1 MNLDEKRN
9 VAVLN
14 AIGNH
19 YAIIS
24 FKLDGTINYAN
35 EKFLKLFGYELN
47 DIVGKYHKIFCD
59 KDYSNSDE
67 YKQFW
72 RDLTAGKVQS
82 GAFKRVKK
90 NNESIFIQASYQPIM
105 NQSGEICEILKF
117 AEDITQRKL
126 YYSNF
131 ERQIEA
137 INKSQAI
144 IEFDMQGIILK
155 ANKNFL
161 ESMGYTIDEIIGKHH
176 NIFCDKKYSNS
187 QEYKE
192 FWNRLNEG
200 LFDTGKYL
208 RIGKNGKKVWIQAT
222 YTPILNLDEK
232 PIKVVKFAQ
241 DITQFEAVKKDY
253 LTNLYNREKLI
264 LDLENNHQNN
274 LAIIDIDDFSSIND
288 FYGHEIGD
296 ELILKFS
303 KVLKK
308 LLNEDFTVYRIYA
321 DKFAILNKTL
331 SNINFVSYISN
342 INEEIKK
349 LSFDLKIKK
358 FDIVTTCGISFEN
371 SDKVLNTAEICNKQA
386 KKILKNVLVY
396 SKELNIEKEFEEN
409 IFWAEKIKYALKD
422 NRIIVHFQEIFNNKE
437 QKIEKY
443 EALVRLK
450 DEHGNIIYP
459 NKFLDIAKKS
469 KQYLDITKEVIKKSF
484 DIFRDNSFEFSIN
497 LTVEDI
503 LDEELKE
510 FLISKIKEYNIGNRL
525 VLELV
530 ESEKITTYEPIYNF
544 INEIK
549 TYGCKIAIDDFGS
562 GYSNFEYLVKID
574 ANYVKIDGSI
584 IKRILEDEN
593 ALEIV
598 KSIITFSKKMGI
610 KIIAEFISSQELF
623 EKVTEL
629 EIEFSQGFHIGKPR
643 EWSY

>member
-1 MNLDEKRN
+1 MVPGVD
-9 VAVLN
+9 
-14 AIGNH
+14 H
-19 YAIIS
+19 
-24 FKLDGTINYAN
+24 
-35 EKFLKLFGYELN
+35 
-47 DIVGKYHKIFCD
+47 
-59 KDYSNSDE
+59 
-67 YKQFW
+67 
-72 RDLTAGKVQS
+72 
-82 GAFKRVKK
+82 
-90 NNESIFIQASYQPIM
+90 
-105 NQSGEICEILKF
+105 
-117 AEDITQRKL
+117 
-126 YYSNF
+126 
-131 ERQIEA
+131 
-137 INKSQAI
+137 
-144 IEFDMQGIILK
+144 
-155 ANKNFL
+155 
-161 ESMGYTIDEIIGKHH
+161 
-176 NIFCDKKYSNS
+176 
-187 QEYKE
+187 
-192 FWNRLNEG
+192 
-200 LFDTGKYL
+200 
-208 RIGKNGKKVWIQAT
+208 
-222 YTPILNLDEK
+222 
-232 PIKVVKFAQ
+232 
-241 DITQFEAVKKDY
+241 
-253 LTNLYNREKLI
+253 
-264 LDLENNHQNN
+264 
-274 LAIIDIDDFSSIND
+274 AIIDIDDFSSIND

-331 SNINFVSYISN
+331 SNIDFVSYISN